1 MDYYQI
7 KKRQRK
13 VVIGHNPLPFWVNG
27 RAGEK
32 ERSLFKGVVFD
43 DFMYVL
49 YIELT
54 FEEYEYA
61 IFFRVF
67 RGTDDDYDLVNDFLV
82 FFEKHPDVFVVLL
95 YFYHFG
101 IVLKVQHFQISEVT
115 FEKGGIV
122 LQFLGREHFYAFHIN
137 ARFVE
142 FLFHQRHEYARH
154 TYGCLVVLAD
164 ECVYA
169 GGLPAARHGAKAGK
183 DKDEI
188 LHGICFLEFF

>member
-7 KKRQRK
+7 EKRQRK
-13 VVIGHNPLPFWVNG
+13 VGIGHNPLPFWVNG

-82 FFEKHPDVFVVLL
+82 FFEKHPDVFIVLL

-115 FEKGGIV
+115 LEKGGIV
-122 LQFLGREHFYAFHIN
+122 LQFLGCEYFYAFHIN

-142 FLFHQRHEYARH
+142 FLFHQGHEDARH
-154 TYGCLVVLAD
+154 TYGSLVVLAD

-169 GGLPAARHGAKAGK
+169 GGLPVARHGAKAGK

>member
-13 VVIGHNPLPFWVNG
+13 VGIGHNPLPFWVNG

-82 FFEKHPDVFVVLL
+82 F
-95 YFYHFG
+95 
-101 IVLKVQHFQISEVT
+101 LKNTRMCSSSSFTST
-115 FEKGGIV
+115 
-122 LQFLGREHFYAFHIN
+122 
-137 ARFVE
+137 
-142 FLFHQRHEYARH
+142 
-154 TYGCLVVLAD
+154 
-164 ECVYA
+164 
-169 GGLPAARHGAKAGK
+169 
-183 DKDEI
+183 I
-188 LHGICFLEFF
+188 LE

>member
-1 MDYYQI
+1 
-7 KKRQRK
+7 
-13 VVIGHNPLPFWVNG
+13 
-27 RAGEK
+27 
-32 ERSLFKGVVFD
+32 
-43 DFMYVL
+43 MYVL

-67 RGTDDDYDLVNDFLV
+67 RGT
-82 FFEKHPDVFVVLL
+82 
-95 YFYHFG
+95 
-101 IVLKVQHFQISEVT
+101 
-115 FEKGGIV
+115 
-122 LQFLGREHFYAFHIN
+122 AFHIN

-188 LHGICFLEFF
+188 LHDICFLEFF

>member
-1 MDYYQI
+1 MANRAQSFAI
-7 KKRQRK
+7 
-13 VVIGHNPLPFWVNG
+13 LVNG
-27 RAGEK
+27 WAGEK

-43 DFMYVL
+43 DFVYVL

-67 RGTDDDYDLVNDFLV
+67 RRTDDDYDLVNDFLV

-115 FEKGGIV
+115 LEKGGIV
-122 LQFLGREHFYAFHIN
+122 LQFLGCEHFYAFHIN

-142 FLFHQRHEYARH
+142 FLFHQGHEYAWH

-169 GGLPAARHGAKAGK
+169 SGLPAARHGAKAGK

-188 LHGICFLEFF
+188 LHDICFLEFF

>member
-1 MDYYQI
+1 MW
-7 KKRQRK
+7 R
-13 VVIGHNPLPFWVNG
+13 IGHNPLPFGVNG
-27 RAGEK
+27 RVGEK
-32 ERSLFKGVVFD
+32 ERLLFKGVVFD

-67 RGTDDDYDLVNDFLV
+67 RRTDDDYDLVNDFLV

-115 FEKGGIV
+115 LEKGGIV
-122 LQFLGREHFYAFHIN
+122 LQFLGCEHFYAFHIN

>member
-1 MDYYQI
+1 MANRTQSFA
-7 KKRQRK
+7 
-13 VVIGHNPLPFWVNG
+13 VLVNG

-32 ERSLFKGVVFD
+32 ECPLSKGVVFD
-43 DFMYVL
+43 DFMYVF

-61 IFFRVF
+61 IFFRAF

-82 FFEKHPDVFVVLL
+82 FFEKYPDVFVVLL

-115 FEKGGIV
+115 FEKSRVV
-122 LQFLGREHFYAFHIN
+122 LQFLGREYFYASHVD
-137 ARFVE
+137 ARLVE

-154 TYGCLVVLAD
+154 TYGCLVVLVD
-164 ECVYA
+164 ECVYS
-169 GGLPAARHGAKAGK
+169 GGLPAARHGAKACK
-183 DKDEI
+183 DKDEM
-188 LHGICFLEFF
+188 LHDMGCFVVF